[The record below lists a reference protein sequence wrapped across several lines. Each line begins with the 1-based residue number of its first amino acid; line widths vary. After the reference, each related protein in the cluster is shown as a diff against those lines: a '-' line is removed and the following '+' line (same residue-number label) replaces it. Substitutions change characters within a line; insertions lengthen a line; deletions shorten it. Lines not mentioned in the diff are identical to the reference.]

1 MGSMFKVLA
10 ITEPNL
16 LAVAGLSDEPPTP
29 GDETA

>member
-16 LAVAGLSDEPPTP
+16 LSVAGISDEPPEP
-29 GDETA
+29 EHETS